1 MPTTTRP
8 SKFQEQVL
16 AGVADIGGALNRELP
31 INRPTIY
38 VYEAPVRLWHWVN
51 ALCIIVLAVSGYF
64 IGEPLPT
71 LSGEA
76 SDHFLMGYIRT
87 THFTA
92 GYILAIGFAMRIYW
106 AFVGNIHARQIFYL
120 PVWSRKWWSGV
131 RQEARWYLFLEK
143 EPKKYIGHNPL
154 AHIFMVLM
162 VTSIT
167 IGMICTGFALYSQ
180 GEGNDSWQAKAFGW
194 VFRLFPNSQDVHT
207 WHHMGMWVIITFV
220 ILHVYA
226 AVRED
231 IMSRQTMISTMI
243 SGERQFR
250 DDRED

>member
-8 SKFQEQVL
+8 NKFQEQVL

-51 ALCIIVLAVSGYF
+51 ALCIVVLAISGYF

-76 SDHFLMGYIRT
+76 SDHFLMGYIRA

-92 GYILAIGFAMRIYW
+92 GYILAIGFIMRVYW

-120 PVWSRKWWSGV
+120 PVWSRKWWRGV

-180 GEGNDSWQAKAFGW
+180 GTGLDSWQAKVFGW
-194 VFRLFPNSQDVHT
+194 VFLLFPNSQDVHT